1 MEKDLKFKSY
11 IEIERSKY
19 DDFGRPIYKLELEN
33 RLFTNLMNLNFMGF
47 DKIQKHINN
56 KVLSEISKSKEQKLK
71 EIDEKDAI
79 MTFKNTYKNG
89 SLSSVIQCLFNIPE
103 FKKFFIVETYNS

>member
-47 DKIQKHINN
+47 DKI
-56 KVLSEISKSKEQKLK
+56 
-71 EIDEKDAI
+71 
-79 MTFKNTYKNG
+79 
-89 SLSSVIQCLFNIPE
+89 
-103 FKKFFIVETYNS
+103 